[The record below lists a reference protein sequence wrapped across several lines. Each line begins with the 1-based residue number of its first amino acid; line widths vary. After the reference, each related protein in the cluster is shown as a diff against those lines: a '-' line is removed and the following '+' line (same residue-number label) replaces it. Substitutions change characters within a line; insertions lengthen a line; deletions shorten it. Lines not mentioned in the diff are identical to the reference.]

1 MFKDFSDEL
10 NAGFVQAIQNLNKFQ
25 TLDFYYIIEAFDR
38 VMSGQNNYYDAWIYE
53 NDNKWCVGFWIN
65 GNYLFNSKNLDESDL
80 IIVNERICFSNFKN
94 DGFHF
99 AGNTD
104 FINSISEINTDFEL
118 AMFKERYFY
127 SASKMNIQIKIQSKH
142 HIDLLSKN
150 DIEKTALLYQKYYN
164 EEYDG
169 HNDKS
174 LEEVKLN
181 INYLISENLIYKLE
195 VENEIVGFCTKMS
208 FLSYEPNMIG
218 TIFIDEQF
226 RNRKYAQLLLS
237 EVCKELMKYNEEIYL
252 MTTQENISS
261 NKMVENLGFVRQYK
275 HSDRTIKNHA

>member
-1 MFKDFSDEL
+1 MFKNFTNEL
-10 NAGFVQAIQNLNKFQ
+10 NAGFVQAIQNLNQFQ
-25 TLDFYYIIEAFDR
+25 ALDFYYIIEAYDR
-38 VMSGQNNYYDAWIYE
+38 VMSGQNNYYDAWVYE
-53 NDNKWCVGFWIN
+53 NDNKWCVGFWID

-80 IIVNERICFSNFKN
+80 IFVNERICFSTFKT

-118 AMFKERYFY
+118 EIFKERYFY
-127 SASKMNIQIKIQSKH
+127 AANKIDIQIEKEFKY
-142 HIDLLSKN
+142 HIDLLNKD
-150 DIEKTALLYQKYYN
+150 DIEKTSILYQRYYN
-164 EEYDG
+164 EEYNG
-169 HNDKS
+169 RNDKS

-181 INYLISENLIYKLE
+181 LNYLISENLIYKLE
-195 VENEIVGFCTKMS
+195 IESEIVGFCTKMS
-208 FLSYEPNMIG
+208 FLSDKPNMIG

-237 EVCKELMKYNEEIYL
+237 EVCKELLKYNEEIYL

-261 NKMVENLGFVRQYK
+261 NKMVENLGFVKQYE
-275 HSDRTIKNHA
+275 HSDRTIINYA